1 MAVSASNSGIE
12 VFGVETL
19 NETVALLNGKE
30 SRPPVEVNVAELF
43 TSEPEYPV
51 DFADIKG
58 QQAAK
63 KALEIAAAGGHNLLM
78 LYPFYRLN

>member
-1 MAVSASNSGIE
+1 
-12 VFGVETL
+12 
-19 NETVALLNGKE
+19 
-30 SRPPVEVNVAELF
+30 VNVAELF

-63 KALEIAAAGGHNLLM
+63 KALEIAAAGGHNLLI